1 MERLPTLPAM
11 SSVSSFRA
19 RLALPTALM
28 MFPQVVETMYSPA
41 LPSIAQG
48 YAVTSAR
55 AGQTLSLYFAAFAL
69 GTMLWGRLCDR
80 WGRRP
85 AMLAGL
91 ALYGM
96 ASCMALWAPDFGWL
110 LAARILAAIGAAVGS
125 VVTQTVLRDQYGG
138 AELARVF
145 ALMGLA
151 LAISPALGLLAGSAL
166 VRWRQHEGVFLGL
179 AWLALLL
186 GSWTAWSL
194 PETRPKVRE
203 SPAPVWPVLG
213 RMVRDA
219 ALWRTAGNVAWYN
232 LCLYGFYQLMPF
244 HLAQWGAP
252 SSWLA
257 TGGVLLGLG
266 ALAGAWLT
274 RRWLAQGLD
283 ATVLIRRANV
293 LLLTAALGVMLAV
306 LGRSAW
312 LVVPMAV
319 VALAYGLAI
328 PNLLAPALQ
337 HYADCRG
344 TAAAL
349 LGLAYYTLLGVGL
362 ALAALVQQLGVVCLA
377 SALAV
382 HWLQPRRKDPSRG
395 SH

>member
-1 MERLPTLPAM
+1 M
-11 SSVSSFRA
+11 SSVFSVRTG
-19 RLALPTALM
+19 LALPAALL

-48 YAVTSAR
+48 YAVTSAQ

-69 GTMLWGRLCDR
+69 GTVLWGRLCDR

-85 AMLAGL
+85 AMLTGL
-91 ALYGM
+91 TLYGM
-96 ASCMALWAPDFGWL
+96 ASCMALWVPDFGWL
-110 LAARILAAIGAAVGS
+110 LAARLLAAMGAAVGS

-145 ALMGLA
+145 AVMGLA

-166 VRWRQHEGVFLGL
+166 VHWRRHEGVFLGL
-179 AWLALLL
+179 VWLALLL
-186 GSWTAWSL
+186 SAWTAGSL
-194 PETRPKVRE
+194 PETRPAVRE
-203 SPAPVWPVLG
+203 GLTPVWPVLR
-213 RMVRDA
+213 RMARDA
-219 ALWRTAGNVAWYN
+219 ALWRTASMVAWYN

-244 HLAQWGAP
+244 HLTQWSAP
-252 SSWLA
+252 LSWLA
-257 TGGVLLGLG
+257 TGGILLGLG
-266 ALAGAWLT
+266 AVAGACLN
-274 RRWLAQGLD
+274 RRWLAQGTS
-283 ATVLIRRANV
+283 ATALVRRANA
-293 LLLTAALGVMLAV
+293 LLLAAALGVMLAV
-306 LGRSAW
+306 LGCSAW
-312 LVVPMAV
+312 LVVPMAL

-349 LGLAYYTLLGVGL
+349 LGLSYYTLLGAGL

-382 HWLQPRRKDPSRG
+382 HWLQPREPR
-395 SH
+395 